1 MSKKSSVK
9 FSTTFYPNIPK
20 GKLLKIGLP
29 ATAGSGEADF
39 HFEQLVLTFWTSSF
53 SPRKADF
60 HIADEFFTGASSS
73 IPISSPSQEEVDFA
87 QRKTEWLKQLPSF
100 QPSGGLE

>member
-39 HFEQLVLTFWTSSF
+39 HFEQLVLTFWISSF

-60 HIADEFFTGASSS
+60 HIADEFFTGTSSS
-73 IPISSPSQEEVDFA
+73 IKSASSISSPI
-87 QRKTEWLKQLPSF
+87 RKERWISRSERR
-100 QPSGGLE
+100 SG